1 MYTTTSNTITA
12 REAALIDGKLSI
24 PAKEAALGTSVRNVQ
39 IDTIAQQASLDALV
53 GTWTS
58 VTAVGYQ
65 GNRTVTQINALSP
78 SKGDVYVSTDSGTP
92 SAGSSD
98 ALTAG
103 DVTEY
108 NGTSWKKLLD
118 GVNSVVPA
126 GTVLVIGNGTLVSP
140 LVDGSDEKKYAT
152 FNGTSNTPTLSDSTA
167 GDKRVV
173 SNSTSVSYGQV
184 FELAT
189 TWNMVTP
196 VQLAA
201 AADRVT
207 NTTTQTAF
215 ANTRTV
221 PLPNLGL
228 YDRIQFD
235 AAAVVVGA
243 TSTPTLAIVV
253 QLYDGSAYQEIG
265 AFEFAAAASNDECAI
280 SGYLDVVTLGSS
292 GVLQGAYLSGGISG
306 GSPVGAAGVVRKTI
320 NLSANRALRVTAQWG
335 AASASNQVDL
345 RALSY
350 RIVPAGV

>member
-1 MYTTTSNTITA
+1 MNTTTANTLTA
-12 REAALIDGKLSI
+12 REAQLIDAKLSG
-24 PAKEAALGTSVRNVQ
+24 PVREAALGTSVRNLQLDV
-39 IDTIAQQASLDALV
+39 IDHQADIDALT

-58 VTAVGYQ
+58 VVAVGYQ
-65 GNRTVTQINALSP
+65 GSRTVTQINALSP
-78 SKGDVYVSTDSGTP
+78 SKGDVYVATDSGTP

-140 LVDGSDEKKYAT
+140 LTDTVDEKKYAT
-152 FNGTSNTPTLSDSTA
+152 FDGLTNTPTISNSTA

-173 SNSTSVSYGQV
+173 SNATSVSYGQV

-196 VQLAA
+196 VELAA

-207 NTTTQTAF
+207 NTASQTAF
-215 ANTRTV
+215 ANTRTI

-228 YDRIQFD
+228 NDRIEWD
-235 AAAVVVGA
+235 AAAYVVGI
-243 TSTPTLAIVV
+243 TGTPTLDIEV
-253 QLYDGSAYQEIG
+253 QVFDGSAYQEIG
-265 AFEFAAAASNDECAI
+265 SFTFASAAADDSVVLR
-280 SGYLDVVTLGSS
+280 GFLDVVSTGSS
-292 GVLQGAYLSGGISG
+292 GVLQGGFTA
-306 GSPVGAAGVVRKTI
+306 GADSNGAQAGAGFVVRHTI
-320 NLSANRALRVTAQWG
+320 NTTANRALRVTAQWG

-345 RALSY
+345 RSLNY
-350 RIVPAGV
+350 RIIPAGT